1 MKIAYLGTTSIKRM
15 WKNKFVA
22 FVQIVCVAL
31 GMLVPFFFIG
41 QYYAAHI
48 NAENN
53 VSLINTTG
61 MIQLEPDMEKDITDV
76 MPISEISEFL
86 KMFPQEEI
94 HFVNAYSTNDVWI
107 NSEVSPGSSIYIVDA
122 SVNKMWRGEWL
133 KEGTGL
139 KKGKRDCMVGNLFA
153 KKKQISVGDTI
164 EVDQKKFL
172 VSGICNVP
180 AYKNSILLNGDG
192 CSDIQLWDVKYYVR
206 MQKIEEKK
214 VNKIENYIFGKSGIC
229 KISREEEITQ
239 KYYEKLQKGWSV
251 SVIISIISML
261 YGMVNLY
268 NILYFF
274 FMKTRKNLFICMTQG
289 SSRLDIFI
297 QKYLEIGIN
306 TFFSSILCYLF
317 LRVIQASKIQYMFEI
332 KIDSVIFLL
341 MLLVGQF
348 LACIYACFLIKK
360 TNKMSIAQQ
369 LRL

>member
-172 VSGICNVP
+172 VSGIC
-180 AYKNSILLNGDG
+180 
-192 CSDIQLWDVKYYVR
+192 
-206 MQKIEEKK
+206 
-214 VNKIENYIFGKSGIC
+214 